1 MIWTKFLE
9 TYNLLPR
16 LNHEKVENLN
26 RPVTSKETQ
35 SVIKNLPNKNSRPSG
50 FTIEFYQILRKI
62 KHQSPQ
68 TLSKKL
74 KRRKYLLIHSM
85 RPSITLIPKQTKTLP
100 EKYRSISHINIDVK
114 ILNKIPTDLI
124 QQYFIRTY
132 TPKRTIIFS

>member
-1 MIWTKFLE
+1 MNNLDDMDTFLKH
-9 TYNLLPR
+9 TLLLPR

-35 SVIKNLPNKNSRPSG
+35 SVIKNLPNESSRPSG

-74 KRRKYLLIHSM
+74 RRDHSQALFDDD
-85 RPSITLIPKQTKTLP
+85 RITLTSKRDK
-100 EKYRSISHINIDVK
+100 EHYKK
-114 ILNKIPTDLI
+114 IHL
-124 QQYFIRTY
+124 
-132 TPKRTIIFS
+132 